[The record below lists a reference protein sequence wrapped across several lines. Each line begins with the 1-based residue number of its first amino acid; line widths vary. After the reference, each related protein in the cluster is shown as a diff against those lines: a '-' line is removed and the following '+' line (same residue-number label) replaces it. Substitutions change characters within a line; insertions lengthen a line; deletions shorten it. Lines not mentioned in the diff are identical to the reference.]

1 MATPGRPRLSAIP
14 TPGRSAIPAPGTRS
28 RSASTNAGPYAA
40 HTPATDADYVSRSLA
55 DAIRANNPAQ
65 HRGPPRPSSV
75 ASTASSVSAAAAHPQ
90 RSKTPTSRPKSR
102 SSDVFA
108 RSSSRSGTR
117 PFEVGDTV
125 RIASL
130 GYEGT
135 LQYIGEI
142 DGKPGLWAGVELSG
156 GFYGKGKNDGSVA
169 GKRYFVC
176 PPNCGVFVS
185 TAKLSQPSS
194 QPRPSSVASSYSGRA
209 TPSFSGR
216 VTPSSTHAMSM
227 SYATPTP
234 AGRGRVTPAAG
245 SGRVTP
251 GTTPGPRPR
260 LPTMPKSIARPS
272 LATPKVTEGSRA
284 SKYASMTA
292 QQLSSR
298 KSDADGGLSPAR
310 DLGSPAR
317 LASPSQK
324 SRTSSPTRP
333 PGSPFNTPKPGLSG
347 RGIPASPS
355 SKGRT
360 MTAPR
365 PRLPSAIA
373 MPPPASPSSS
383 TRSVSLNDNAT
394 SDLLRNGRA
403 LQDKMAALLSTD
415 RHTPSPSPRPDSSA
429 SAHSSLVPEE
439 VERLQARIVALE
451 YENERLRTASQDT
464 EANTSRVKSL
474 QDELTES
481 AARIADLSGDLADAK
496 RALSEQTSLAEK
508 HAREHQDALRQL
520 ESQKTSS
527 EGTISSLKAQME
539 EMESLVATLKDAV
552 KEKEGVASENDAT
565 IQAKNAEIAALDA
578 RLKRTQIELEDER
591 HELSAQIDELRQAGQ
606 ETIALYEE
614 RLSAVDTERYE
625 LETKLAALEAAPRR
639 STSPA
644 PAPTAAAIDN
654 EALREQVAH
663 LQAKMAGMEDA
674 LEDARAAA
682 ERDEVSLRD
691 KMRRLREKEDAM
703 RLELSAGQKEVEEV
717 AKSEEAARRRLE
729 EVEEAFRESTV
740 ALENARAEV
749 EGLRAEL
756 ANVDALVASG
766 NSLAA
771 SRSGGS
777 IAEQQKLQD
786 EVTRLRGLLE
796 EAKANSQA
804 ADDEGLEDMVTNLT
818 TENTTLQETVE
829 DLQRQVSDLRQTL
842 EDRSAELES
851 VKKKANRDVAI
862 NNGVQESPA
871 KSSKAESSNARE
883 EITGLKHIVQELQK
897 EGAAAAQRQRAL
909 EAENQ
914 LLTSEIEQLRQEVA
928 ILEDNLDKSVNL
940 DETPLSPSL
949 QDVAAL
955 QKAIREQKTKFEI
968 EMDQLR
974 KRATDAEMKNARAV
988 HDLNKEIGELES
1000 LIETKIYREDE
1011 LEQEIERLNNKLA
1024 KQKKKMSDR
1033 PSSTAS
1039 TLSTA
1044 SESTQV
1050 CEICERPGHDI
1061 FTCDLLKED
1070 SGRSSRASSTTT
1082 DLFCEDCEGHGHTAA
1097 ECPHSQDIF

>member
-14 TPGRSAIPAPGTRS
+14 TPGRGSGIPTPGTRS
-28 RSASTNAGPYAA
+28 RSASTNAGPYAT
-40 HTPATDADYVSRSLA
+40 HTPTDADYVSRSLA
-55 DAIRANNPAQ
+55 DAIKANNPAQ

-75 ASTASSVSAAAAHPQ
+75 ASSVSSVSASQPVQ

-102 SSDVFA
+102 TSDVFT
-108 RSSSRSGTR
+108 RSHSRAGSRS
-117 PFEVGDTV
+117 FEVGDTV

-142 DGKPGLWAGVELSG
+142 DGKPGLWAGVELGG
-156 GFYGKGKNDGSVA
+156 GFYGKGKNDGSVN

-185 TAKLSQPSS
+185 TAKLSQPTTN
-194 QPRPSSVASSYSGRA
+194 RPSSVASSYSGRQ

-234 AGRGRVTPAAG
+234 AGRGRITPSA
-245 SGRVTP
+245 GRVTP
-251 GTTPGPRPR
+251 GTTPGPRPSV
-260 LPTMPKSIARPS
+260 PTLPKSAVRPS

-298 KSDADGGLSPAR
+298 KSDAGSALSPPR
-310 DLGSPAR
+310 ELGSPAR

-333 PGSPFNTPKPGLSG
+333 PGSPFATPKPGLPG

-383 TRSVSLNDNAT
+383 TRSVSLNDNST

-429 SAHSSLVPEE
+429 SAHSSVVNEE
-439 VERLQARIVALE
+439 VERLQARIIALE

-464 EANTSRVKSL
+464 EASASRVKSL
-474 QDELTES
+474 QEELTES
-481 AARIADLSGDLADAK
+481 AARIADLSGDLSEAK
-496 RALSEQTSLAEK
+496 RSLSEQTSLAEK
-508 HAREHQDALRQL
+508 HAREHQDAVRQL

-527 EGTISSLKAQME
+527 ESTISSLKAQME

-578 RLKRTQIELEDER
+578 RLKRTQIELQDER
-591 HELSAQIDELRQAGQ
+591 RELSAQVDELRQAGQ

-614 RLSAVDTERYE
+614 RLSAMDTERYE
-625 LETKLAALEAAPRR
+625 LENKISSLEAALRR
-639 STSPA
+639 STSPSLGRSHG
-644 PAPTAAAIDN
+644 PATTAAEIDN

-663 LQAKMAGMEDA
+663 LQQKIAAGEDA

-682 ERDEVSLRD
+682 ERDEETIRE
-691 KMRRLREKEDAM
+691 KMRKIREKEEAM
-703 RLELSAGQKEVEEV
+703 RIELSEGRKEVEQMMK
-717 AKSEEAARRRLE
+717 AEEAARRRLE

-777 IAEQQKLQD
+777 IADQQKLQD
-786 EVTRLRGLLE
+786 EVTRLKGLLE
-796 EAKANSQA
+796 EAKANNQA
-804 ADDEGLEDMVTNLT
+804 SDEGLEDMVTNLT

-842 EDRSAELES
+842 EDRTAELES
-851 VKKKANRDVAI
+851 VKKKANRDTAI
-862 NNGVQESPA
+862 NNGVQEPSA
-871 KSSKAESSNARE
+871 KSSKGESSNATQ

-909 EAENQ
+909 ESENQ

-928 ILEDNLDKSVNL
+928 ILEDNLDKSVNM
-940 DETPLSPSL
+940 DDTPLSPSL

-955 QKAIREQKTKFEI
+955 QKALREQKTKFEI

-974 KRATDAEMKNARAV
+974 KRATDAEMKNTRAI

-1000 LIETKIYREDE
+1000 LIESKIYREDE

-1024 KQKKKMSDR
+1024 RQKKKTSDR
-1033 PSSTAS
+1033 PPSTAS
-1039 TLSTA
+1039 TV
-1044 SESTQV
+1044 SEPAQQV

-1061 FTCDLLKED
+1061 FSCDLLKED
-1070 SGRSSRASSTTT
+1070 SGRSSRASTAST

-1097 ECPHSQDIF
+1097 ECPHSQDVF